1 MVGYTNTL
9 GPGFL
14 GSDLT
19 LSLISCVTVDNL
31 LSLPEPVALSMGEE

>member
-1 MVGYTNTL
+1 MVGYANTL

-19 LSLISCVTVDNL
+19 LSLISCVTMGNL
-31 LSLPEPVALSMGEE
+31 LSLPEPAALSMCEE